1 MTGGTTNSALT
12 HHSSTEQLV
21 KGGGE
26 WILIENSLPAGMSG
40 LQSISFN
47 NQIFTIGKTIIL
59 NKILFIY

>member
-1 MTGGTTNSALT
+1 MTGGTGSSSTY
-12 HHSSTEQLV
+12 HSSTEQLV
-21 KGGGE
+21 KGGGD

-47 NQIFTIGKTIIL
+47 NQIFTIGKTISL